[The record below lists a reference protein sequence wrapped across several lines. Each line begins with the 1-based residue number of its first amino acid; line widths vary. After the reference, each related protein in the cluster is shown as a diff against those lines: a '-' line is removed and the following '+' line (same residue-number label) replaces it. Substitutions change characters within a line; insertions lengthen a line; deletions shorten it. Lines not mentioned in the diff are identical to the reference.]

1 MEVMEDLFWNKV
13 KFLIKK
19 KNYAYVYSFSFSK
32 FSFLLP
38 LSLKNLPLS
47 KERNAWKVVAGDGC
61 PGIATLKLKCRHI
74 LFPSSFWYQKD
85 SSVFLNT
92 QTKSTQPLS
101 MPACLGFREQ
111 SAEAYAQ

>member
-13 KFLIKK
+13 KFLIKQ

-47 KERNAWKVVAGDGC
+47 KERNAWKVVAGDVQVLLPSNLSAAIFFFILPFGTKR
-61 PGIATLKLKCRHI
+61 IALSSSI
-74 LFPSSFWYQKD
+74 LRPNLHNLCQ
-85 SSVFLNT
+85 
-92 QTKSTQPLS
+92 
-101 MPACLGFREQ
+101 CLGFREQ
-111 SAEAYAQ
+111 SAETYAQ